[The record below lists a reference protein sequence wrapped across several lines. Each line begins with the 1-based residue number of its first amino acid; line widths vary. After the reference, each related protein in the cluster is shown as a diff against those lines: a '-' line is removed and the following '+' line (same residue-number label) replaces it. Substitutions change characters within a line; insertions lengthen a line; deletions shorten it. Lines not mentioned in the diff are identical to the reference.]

1 MKSII
6 AISTL
11 LLLPACSTVNSV
23 IDQADDMTEESQGSL
38 ESAQVLSLKIGI
50 NMTCLDAT
58 QRAINVYLGHDDKL
72 TNAYYNFCELI
83 GEMGSTARPENAQ

>member
-23 IDQADDMTEESQGSL
+23 IDQADDMTEEAQGSL